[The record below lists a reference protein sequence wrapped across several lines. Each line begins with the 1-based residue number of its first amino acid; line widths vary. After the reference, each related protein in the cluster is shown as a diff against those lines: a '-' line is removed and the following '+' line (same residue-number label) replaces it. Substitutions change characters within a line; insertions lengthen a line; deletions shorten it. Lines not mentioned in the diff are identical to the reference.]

1 LDSVYERRI
10 KYIQNLQLERSSAM
24 KDARIKSK
32 ARRQEE
38 VIKRLLKKASQLEK
52 AKTFKKVLAKEIPEE
67 KRDLVREGAERLIND
82 LRRLCRDGSLIKL
95 VDMVARKVRGKEYS
109 PIVLKVLL
117 ERIRRNQWDR
127 LSDEDKCLVVQ
138 TEASLAK
145 QIN

>member
-1 LDSVYERRI
+1 MKETQIRR
-10 KYIQNLQLERSSAM
+10 LERLFGPPCGQ
-24 KDARIKSK
+24 KSK

-52 AKTFKKVLAKEIPEE
+52 AKTFRKVVAKEIPEE

-82 LRRLCRDGSLIKL
+82 LKKLCRDGSLIKL

-127 LSDEDKCLVVQ
+127 LSMDEQILVSK
-138 TEASLAK
+138 TEASLVEQK
-145 QIN
+145 V